1 MFRSRLQQHQRLRR
15 SSIQS
20 TVGLARAGAPLVTST
35 VVASIVHPHAVIV
48 VGHELARAGDAI
60 IAVVNIAVARN
71 IAVTGIAMAH
81 DLQGERSERAA
92 GGYPARAD
100 CELNDAEPCSLSP

>member
-1 MFRSRLQQHQRLRR
+1 
-15 SSIQS
+15 
-20 TVGLARAGAPLVTST
+20 

-60 IAVVNIAVARN
+60 IAIVNIAVAR
-71 IAVTGIAMAH
+71 IAIAH

-92 GGYPARAD
+92 GGYPAGAD
-100 CELNDAEPCSLSP
+100 CALNDADFVLRHPERSERVPDRIFVSRRFRIAPYLSP